1 MKAKVNEGCISCG
14 ACIATCPD
22 VFRFNEDQL
31 AEAYADVTEENK
43 ELAIEARDACPVS
56 VIDVEE

>member
-1 MKAKVNEGCISCG
+1 MKANVNEGCISCG

-43 ELAIEARDACPVS
+43 EAAIEARDGCPAS